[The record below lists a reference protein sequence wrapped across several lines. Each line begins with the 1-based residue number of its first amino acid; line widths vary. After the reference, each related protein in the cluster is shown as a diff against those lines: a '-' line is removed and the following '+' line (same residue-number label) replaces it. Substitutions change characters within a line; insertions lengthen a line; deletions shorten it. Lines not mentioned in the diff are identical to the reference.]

1 MVLSLTVD
9 ELVQAHFDALVE
21 EGHQK
26 QVSREIEVG

>member
-9 ELVQAHFDALVE
+9 EQLVKAHFDALVE

-26 QVSREIEVG
+26 QVRRLA